1 MNHPSLYPKKKK
13 SFTQK
18 HTFIILFSLCVLV
31 VFIFFMVAIAIN
43 DPSIY
48 TSLGGI

>member
-1 MNHPSLYPKKKK
+1 MTPQSLNKKDNPSFSKKQE
-13 SFTQK
+13 S
-18 HTFIILFSLCVLV
+18 IILVSFFALIVLMV
-31 VFIFFMVAIAIN
+31 VVVAIAIN